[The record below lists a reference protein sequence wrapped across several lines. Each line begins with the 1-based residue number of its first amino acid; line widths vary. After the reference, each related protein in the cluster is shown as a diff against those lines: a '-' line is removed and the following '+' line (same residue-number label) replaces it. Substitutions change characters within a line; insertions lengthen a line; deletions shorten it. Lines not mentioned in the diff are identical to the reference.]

1 MFISRNITTFA
12 ASTTPNMDKH
22 KVKEV
27 IKMLEADG
35 WQLITIKGDHRQY
48 KHPIKKG
55 KVTVRGK
62 PSETLN
68 QFLLNSIWKQAG
80 WR

>member
-1 MFISRNITTFA
+1 MNRC
-12 ASTTPNMDKH
+12 

-27 IKMLEADG
+27 IKMLEEDG
-35 WQLITIKGDHRQY
+35 WVNIATKGDHRQV
-48 KHPIKKG
+48 KHPDKKG

-62 PSETLN
+62 PSETLD

>member
-1 MFISRNITTFA
+1 MNRY
-12 ASTTPNMDKH
+12 

-35 WQLITIKGDHRQY
+35 WTLATVKGDHRQY
-48 KHPIKKG
+48 KHPARPG

>member
-1 MFISRNITTFA
+1 MNRY
-12 ASTTPNMDKH
+12 

-35 WQLITIKGDHRQY
+35 WTLAAVKGDHRQY
-48 KHPIKKG
+48 KHPARPG